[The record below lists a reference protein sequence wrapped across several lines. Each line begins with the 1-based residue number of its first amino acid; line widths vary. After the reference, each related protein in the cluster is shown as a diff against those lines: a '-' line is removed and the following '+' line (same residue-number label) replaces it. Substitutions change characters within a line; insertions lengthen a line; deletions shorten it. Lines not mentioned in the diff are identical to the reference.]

1 MIPAEFLAFE
11 ARPWRHAGV
20 KEQAIGAQFDLTP
33 TRYYQQLV
41 RVLDDPAS
49 LEVDA
54 MTVRRLQRAQ
64 AARATVRHRARWAS

>member
-1 MIPAEFLAFE
+1 MTLADMFAFE
-11 ARPWRHAGV
+11 ARPWRHAGA
-20 KEQAIGAQFDLTP
+20 KEQAIAAEFDLTP

-54 MTVRRLQRAQ
+54 TTVRRLQRAQ